1 MEMLHNV
8 KGDTFPW
15 KFMRVKKTVIVV
27 YQDGNRVKILI
38 STLTLSNAKCSK
50 TWYTCV
56 EECDF

>member
-1 MEMLHNV
+1 M